1 MKSYIFLIL
10 AMMLALTHAY
20 ADDDNHRF
28 PMDLHDLKLS
38 PQQHKAV
45 ESAMKEYQ
53 HDYRRFHRQ
62 NEKIE
67 EESNLLLLEPT
78 FDEKMFRT
86 KNMEMARASIEIR
99 TRLFSR
105 LHTILTLEQ
114 KRRFIRHIEE
124 WDIE

>member
-1 MKSYIFLIL
+1 MKAYIFLIL
-10 AMMLALTHAY
+10 VMMLALNHAY
-20 ADDDNHRF
+20 ADDDSHRF

-62 NEKIE
+62 NESIE
-67 EESNLLLLEPT
+67 EESNALLLDPI
-78 FDEKMFRT
+78 FDEKTFRT
-86 KNMEMARASIEIR
+86 KNMEIARASIEIR
-99 TRLFSR
+99 IRLFSR
-105 LHTILTLEQ
+105 LHTILTPEQ

>member
-45 ESAMKEYQ
+45 ASAMKEYQ
-53 HDYRRFHRQ
+53 HDYRRFGDGTWLNRD
-62 NEKIE
+62 
-67 EESNLLLLEPT
+67 SNTIVFPPPYD
-78 FDEKMFRT
+78 FDP
-86 KNMEMARASIEIR
+86 
-99 TRLFSR
+99 
-105 LHTILTLEQ
+105 
-114 KRRFIRHIEE
+114 
-124 WDIE
+124 